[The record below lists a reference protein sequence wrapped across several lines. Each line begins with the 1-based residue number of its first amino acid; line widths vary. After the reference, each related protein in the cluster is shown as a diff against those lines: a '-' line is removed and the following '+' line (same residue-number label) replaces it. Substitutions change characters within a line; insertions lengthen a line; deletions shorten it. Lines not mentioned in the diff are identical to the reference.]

1 MKIAVLQSPSPSGD
15 IELAFAQLTR
25 ALNAAGAAGAA
36 VLVAPE
42 AYFPGYNHDHIT
54 AIAQPKTGDWLNR
67 LSALCRD
74 ANCGL
79 VTGYAERDGAQ
90 IFNAAVAFAAN
101 GDQIAHYRKIQL
113 YGPREA
119 AIYSPGNGYCTF
131 DLHGTKAALLICY
144 DIEFAPH
151 VAALRDLGAT
161 LILVPTA
168 NMVPFTH
175 VAAHTVPA
183 MAANY
188 ALTIAYA
195 NYCSVESDLAYVG
208 QSLVAGPHGEVL
220 AQAGTGPALLI
231 VDLPDADPARLST
244 QAKDYRKV

>member
-1 MKIAVLQSPSPSGD
+1 MKIAVLQSPSAAGD
-15 IELAFAQLTR
+15 LDWAFAQLTD

-42 AYFPGYNHDHIT
+42 VYLPGYNYDHIP
-54 AIAQPKTGDWLNR
+54 AMAQPKTRDWLNR
-67 LSALCRD
+67 LSSLCRD

-79 VTGYAERDGAQ
+79 VIGYAERDGTQ
-90 IFNAAVAFAAN
+90 TFNSAVAITSN
-101 GDQIAHYRKIQL
+101 GDQIAHYRKLQL

-119 AIYSPGNGYCTF
+119 AIYNPGDAYCTF
-131 DLHGTKAALLICY
+131 DLNGTKAALLICY

-151 VAALRDLGAT
+151 VAALRDLGAS

-168 NMVPFTH
+168 NMAPFTH

-195 NYCSVESDLAYVG
+195 NYCGSEGDLAYVG
-208 QSLVAGPHGEVL
+208 GSLIAGPHGEVL

-231 VDLPDADPARLST
+231 VELPAADPARLST
-244 QAKDYRKV
+244 QANDYRKV